1 MLGKLEK
8 VELRQIWKT
17 EDQGFTP
24 WLAEEGNLALLGE
37 TIGIEL
43 ELEAQEKDVG
53 PFRADIL
60 CKNIEDD
67 SWVLIENQIEK
78 TDHRHL
84 GQIMTYAAGLQAV
97 TIVWVASKFTEEHR
111 ATLDWLNEI
120 TDEKF
125 RFFGLEVEL
134 WKIGDS
140 PAAPKFNIISQPN
153 NWSKTISQAAKNIS
167 DGLSSETK
175 ALQYRYWQKLVD
187 YLESKNS
194 KLRTQDPRPRHW
206 QTFAVGRSH
215 FYINATLNT
224 LSNKISVELCIA
236 DKNESKAFY
245 RLLEADKN
253 AIENEVGTSL
263 EWKENPEKTQS
274 KIIISKNDVNIDNE
288 ADWNNQ
294 HEWFKTNI
302 EKFDRVFRNRVK
314 NLSVDNSN

>member
-60 CKNIEDD
+60 CKNVEDD

-78 TDHRHL
+78 TDHKHL
-84 GQIMTYAAGLQAV
+84 GQLMTYAAGLQAV

-111 ATLDWLNEI
+111 AALDWLNKI
-120 TDEKF
+120 TDDNF

-134 WKIGDS
+134 WRIGDS

-245 RLLEADKN
+245 RLLEADKD
-253 AIENEVGTSL
+253 AIENEVGASL

-274 KIIISKNDVNIDNE
+274 KIIISKNDVNIASE
-288 ADWNNQ
+288 TDWNNQ
-294 HEWFKTNI
+294 HEWFKANI
-302 EKFDRVFRNRVK
+302 EKFDRVFRKRVK